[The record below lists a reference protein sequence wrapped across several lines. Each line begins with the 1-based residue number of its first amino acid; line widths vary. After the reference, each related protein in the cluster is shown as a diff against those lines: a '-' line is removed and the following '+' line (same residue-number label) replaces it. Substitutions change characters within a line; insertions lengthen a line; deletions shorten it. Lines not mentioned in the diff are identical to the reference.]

1 MYVEKTT
8 AEDRSTIYGAV
19 DHLFAQFETCSHLLQ
34 DIIENTL
41 GAKARDVAEWAIN
54 PDLFYDRLWVIQ
66 NLMFD
71 SLLEYHLMMGEGD
84 RSEVQVH
91 LKGVETARKTIAEEE
106 ARRQEHRRELEARG
120 GK

>member
-8 AEDRSTIYGAV
+8 AEERRTIYGTV
-19 DHLFAQFETCSHLLQ
+19 GNLFEQFETCSHLLQ
-34 DIIENTL
+34 DIIDNNFGPENSDSIERAL
-41 GAKARDVAEWAIN
+41 NA
-54 PDLFYDRLWVIQ
+54 DLFHDRLWIVQ

-71 SLLEYHLMMGEGD
+71 TLLEYHLMMGEGD

-91 LKGVETARKTIAEEE
+91 LEGVDTARKAIAEEDT
-106 ARRQEHRRELEARG
+106 RKQEYKRKLEARA